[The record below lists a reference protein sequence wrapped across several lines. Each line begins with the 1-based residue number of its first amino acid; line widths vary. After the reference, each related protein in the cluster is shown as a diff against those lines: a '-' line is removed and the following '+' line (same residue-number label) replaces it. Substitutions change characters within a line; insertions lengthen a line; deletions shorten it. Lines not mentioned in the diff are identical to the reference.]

1 MISGIVIKSTGSW
14 YIVAG
19 QNGDLYNCK
28 LKGKFKTKG
37 IKNTNPIA
45 VGDRVKFDLL
55 DDAGLISEIEERKN
69 YIIRKSTKLSKQTHI
84 LATNIDV
91 AFLVVSMFSPRTTTG
106 FIDRFLVTAEAYS
119 IESVLVFNKIDSYDQ
134 FAKELMNQLVD
145 IYGSI
150 GYKCI
155 KVSALTG
162 ENMSE
167 LRDEMVGKTSLLAGH
182 SGVGKSAIINCLDPK
197 LNLKTGDVSAYHN
210 KGMHT
215 TTFAEMHKLDFGAYI
230 IDTPGIKELGL
241 IDFHKQ
247 ELGHYYPEI
256 RELLGE
262 CKFNNCT
269 HFNEP
274 GCAVKQAVTDGKI
287 SESRYYGYL
296 NLLHDEEI
304 LDFENQYKE

>member
-1 MISGIVIKSTGSW
+1 MRPGTVRKTTGRW
-14 YIVAG
+14 YTVSDEKGEI
-19 QNGDLYNCK
+19 YNCK
-28 LKGKFKTKG
+28 LKGTFKTKG

-45 VGDRVKFDLL
+45 VGDHVKFDLL
-55 DDAGLISEIEERKN
+55 DDAGLISEIADRKN

-84 LATNIDV
+84 IAANIDR
-91 AFLVVSMFSPRTTTG
+91 AFLIVSMFSPRTTTG

-119 IESVLVFNKIDSYDQ
+119 IESILVFNKIDSYN
-134 FAKELMNQLVD
+134 KEAAEYMNYVID
-145 IYGSI
+145 IYSSI
-150 GYKCI
+150 GYKCF

-162 ENMSE
+162 ENIE
-167 LRDEMVGKTSLLAGH
+167 LLKDEMSGKTSLLAGH
-182 SGVGKSAIINCLDPK
+182 SGVGKSAIINKLDTK
-197 LNLKTGDVSAYHN
+197 MKLKTGDVSSYHN

-247 ELGHYYPEI
+247 ELGHFYPEI

-274 GCAVKQAVTDGKI
+274 GCAVKQAVNDGKI